1 MLDTSAWLAA
11 YHHAWIT
18 HNAEQLAQLFTEDAV
33 YHSHPFRPPYR
44 GRAEIRA
51 YWQRSTP
58 SQEGLEVR
66 WGIPIVAGNRAA
78 IEWWAM
84 MRDAEEGDLTLPG
97 CLLLRFAESGLCE
110 ELREYW
116 HIQMGSR
123 ILPPTEWGK

>member
-1 MLDTSAWLAA
+1 MLDISAWLAA
-11 YHHAWIT
+11 YHQAWIT

-58 SQEGLEVR
+58 SQEELEIR
-66 WGIPIVAGNRAA
+66 WGTPVISGNRGV
-78 IEWWAM
+78 IEWWAI
-84 MRDAEEGDLTLPG
+84 MRDTEEGELTLPG

-116 HIQMGSR
+116 HVQMGSR